1 MGDKLVY
8 EVFNMVTGEWEESVP
23 EQEVMEAL
31 DTYLVD
37 YEVYQAEREIISEI
51 IRQRKESL
59 AKERDQQ
66 YNTQYCIYK
75 GVSVLLYT
83 LLKSTY

>member
-59 AKERDQQ
+59 AKERD
-66 YNTQYCIYK
+66 
-75 GVSVLLYT
+75 
-83 LLKSTY
+83 